1 MTSPPL
7 TPSTPTIRD
16 FIAADA
22 PAMARLYFESARRL
36 GARHYTPAQVAA
48 WAPAPMDTAAVLAR
62 AGDGRQ
68 TLVAVCDGA
77 VAGYADLE
85 PDGHVDHLYVHPDA
99 AGRGVGAGLIEGLVA
114 RARAAGMVRLYVEA
128 SENARPLFERL
139 GFRVLHRRDFQVR
152 GVAIHNYAM
161 ERTLA

>member
-1 MTSPPL
+1 MTSPL
-7 TPSTPTIRD
+7 HTPSPATIRD

-22 PAMARLYFESARRL
+22 PAMAQLYFESARRL
-36 GARHYTPAQVAA
+36 GARCYSPAQVTA
-48 WAPAPMDTAAVLAR
+48 WAPAPADPATVVAR
-62 AGDGRQ
+62 AGDGRH

-85 PDGHVDHLYVHPDA
+85 PDGHIDHLYVHPDV
-99 AGRGVGAGLIEGLVA
+99 AGRGVGASLIEAVLA
-114 RARAAGMVRLYVEA
+114 RARAAGIDRLHVEA

-139 GFRVLHRRDFQVR
+139 GFRVAHRSDFDVR

-161 ERTLA
+161 VREAL